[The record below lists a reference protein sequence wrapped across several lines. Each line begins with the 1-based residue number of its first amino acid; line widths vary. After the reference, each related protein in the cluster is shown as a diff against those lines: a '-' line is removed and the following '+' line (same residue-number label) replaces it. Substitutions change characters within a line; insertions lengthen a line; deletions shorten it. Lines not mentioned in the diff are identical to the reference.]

1 VCDAPGTW
9 CISIGALV
17 AVAEDIAAQIRVKE
31 SDMSWDHFAEER
43 QRLERVL
50 SILEA
55 VAGRLEAGGALP
67 LQLLEDACEFL
78 RASEEEGYE
87 ASQSSDGQP
96 PLSFCVEQHIAA
108 RIPIRGMQ
116 QALSG
121 LEWGEASAGDRF
133 ARYAREYVGLRRAH
147 LRRDDRLIRR
157 ARADETAGGAAD
169 RTPESPA
176 AQRIYGR
183 LLEGAASLTLG

>member
-1 VCDAPGTW
+1 
-9 CISIGALV
+9 
-17 AVAEDIAAQIRVKE
+17 
-31 SDMSWDHFAEER
+31 MSWDHFAGQR

-55 VAGRLEAGGALP
+55 IAGRLEAGGVLP
-67 LQLLEDACEFL
+67 LRLLEDACEFV

-96 PLSFCVEQHIAA
+96 PLSPCVEQHIAA

-133 ARYAREYVGLRRAH
+133 ARYALEYVGLRRAH
-147 LRRDDRLIRR
+147 LRRDDRLILR
-157 ARADETAGGAAD
+157 ARVEEAAGGAAD
-169 RTPESPA
+169 RTAESPA
-176 AQRIYGR
+176 AERVYNR
-183 LLEGAASLTLG
+183 LVESAASLTLG

>member
-1 VCDAPGTW
+1 MGAFIAVPG
-9 CISIGALV
+9 
-17 AVAEDIAAQIRVKE
+17 DIAAQIRVKE
-31 SDMSWDHFAEER
+31 SDMSWDHFAGKR

-55 VAGRLEAGGALP
+55 AAGRLEAGAVLSVR
-67 LQLLEDACEFL
+67 LLEDAYEFV

-121 LEWGEASAGDRF
+121 LKWGEASAGDRF
-133 ARYAREYVGLRRAH
+133 ARYAREYVALRRAH

-157 ARADETAGGAAD
+157 ARAGESAGDVAD
-169 RTPESPA
+169 QIVESPA
-176 AQRIYGR
+176 AQRVYDR
-183 LLEGAASLTLG
+183 LLESAASLTLG

>member
-1 VCDAPGTW
+1 M
-9 CISIGALV
+9 GALV
-17 AVAEDIAAQIRVKE
+17 AVPDDIAAQITVKE
-31 SDMSWDHFAEER
+31 SDMSWDHFAGKR

-55 VAGRLEAGGALP
+55 IAGRLEAGGVLP
-67 LQLLEDACEFL
+67 LRLVEDACEFV

-96 PLSFCVEQHIAA
+96 PLSTCVEQHIAA

-147 LRRDDRLIRR
+147 LRHDDRLIRR
-157 ARADETAGGAAD
+157 ARVEETAGGAAD
-169 RTPESPA
+169 RTAESPA
-176 AQRIYGR
+176 AQRVYDR
-183 LLEGAASLTLG
+183 LLESAASLTLG

>member
-1 VCDAPGTW
+1 
-9 CISIGALV
+9 
-17 AVAEDIAAQIRVKE
+17 
-31 SDMSWDHFAEER
+31 MSRDHFTEER

-55 VAGRLEAGGALP
+55 IAGRLNAGGVLP
-67 LQLLEDACEFL
+67 LHLLEDACEFV

-121 LEWGEASAGDRF
+121 LKWGDASAGERF

-157 ARADETAGGAAD
+157 TRAEKPAGSAAD
-169 RTPESPA
+169 RTVESPA
-176 AQRIYGR
+176 AQRVYDR
-183 LLEGAASLTLG
+183 LLENATSLTLG